1 MQAKTLLIINPASGK
16 APASIV
22 HLIERTLVA
31 FPAVTVMKTAKK
43 GDAALFA
50 KKTKA
55 ERILI
60 AGGDGTI
67 NEVLNGLMKNPKQK
81 QQTMGIIPVGTSNM
95 VARSFGIS
103 SNIDKALNIIKKGKR
118 QHIDLGKA
126 NNRYFLIGAGV
137 GVDAAMYKNVEPL
150 LKKMF
155 GEIAYPVALVKTILT
170 HDPQELILHFSG
182 KKVPC
187 YYALVCNIGRFAGI
201 LEIVPDSRPNDGVL
215 DVIIFQ
221 NKDIMN
227 QFKYCLGLATRKHA
241 SFSDVKMFRVKKVK
255 ITGKDAMVHCD
266 AELIGKTPVQ
276 ITCVPHAISIFVP

>member
-1 MQAKTLLIINPASGK
+1 MQTKTLLIINPASGK
-16 APASIV
+16 AAASV
-22 HLIERTLVA
+22 THLIERTLVA

-50 KKTKA
+50 KKTSA

-67 NEVLNGLMKNPKQK
+67 NEVLNGVMKNPRQK
-81 QQTMGIIPVGTSNM
+81 KPTIGIIPLGTSNM

-103 SNIDKALNIIKKGKR
+103 SNIDKALNIIKLGKI
-118 QHIDLGKA
+118 QYIDIGKA

-150 LKKMF
+150 LKKIF

-170 HDPQELILHFSG
+170 HDPQELTLHFSG
-182 KKVPC
+182 KKVSC
-187 YYALVCNIGRFAGI
+187 YYALVCNIGKFAGI
-201 LEIVPDSRPNDGVL
+201 LEIVPNSQPDDGSL
-215 DVIIFQ
+215 DVIVFQ
-221 NKDIMN
+221 NKDVMN
-227 QFKYCLGLATRKHA
+227 QFKYCLGLATKKHA
-241 SFSDVKMFRVKKVK
+241 SFSDVKIFKVKKVK

-266 AELIGKTPVQ
+266 AELIGKTPVK
-276 ITCVPHAISIFVP
+276 IMCVPRAIAIFIP